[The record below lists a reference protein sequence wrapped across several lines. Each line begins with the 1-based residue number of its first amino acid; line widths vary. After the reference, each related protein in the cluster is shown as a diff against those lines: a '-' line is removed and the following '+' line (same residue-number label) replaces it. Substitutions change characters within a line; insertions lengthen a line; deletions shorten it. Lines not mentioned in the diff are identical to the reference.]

1 MRNAPKA
8 EKPAGAEC
16 RKLNANK
23 LPARPRKHA
32 GLGGRTTKLCDLR
45 ERKKTMNKQTDSQAA
60 SEPQVRRSAL
70 LAGDPII
77 ESLKKR
83 YFDVI
88 SKEDYPNT
96 PKLTQEADHIE
107 KAVREM
113 QQKHPP
119 TNAS

>member
-1 MRNAPKA
+1 MNSKPTSETEARGGSCAPV
-8 EKPAGAEC
+8 
-16 RKLNANK
+16 
-23 LPARPRKHA
+23 
-32 GLGGRTTKLCDLR
+32 
-45 ERKKTMNKQTDSQAA
+45 S
-60 SEPQVRRSAL
+60 L

-107 KAVREM
+107 RAVREM